1 MNACRISGLVT
12 APDGVKSKVD
22 EMREKKKLFSEI
34 SVCFVVDDLK
44 TALSQNGLENV

>member
-22 EMREKKKLFSEI
+22 EMREKKLFSEI
-34 SVCFVVDDLK
+34 CVCFVVDDLK